1 MEAARDAHAL
11 LAEMG
16 RLLGELEDLLGA
28 PAADLSASP
37 FSAPPHPIA
46 ADLSASPFSAPPH
59 PIAADLSAG
68 PFSAPPHPIAAD
80 LSAGPFTATAE
91 VELFGARLRA
101 LAGVVDVVHRG
112 FAGERALFEVDLGVP
127 R

>member
-1 MEAARDAHAL
+1 MGHAGAIVSGSRGTAAAKAEALEARGVRV
-11 LAEMG
+11 G
-16 RLLGELEDLLGA
+16 RT
-28 PAADLSASP
+28 P
-37 FSAPPHPIA
+37 
-46 ADLSASPFSAPPH
+46 
-59 PIAADLSAG
+59 ADLSAG

>member
-16 RLLGELEDLLGA
+16 RLLGELEDLVGA
-28 PAADLSASP
+28 GALSAAP
-37 FSAPPHPIA
+37 PPAPPHPIA
-46 ADLSASPFSAPPH
+46 ADV
-59 PIAADLSAG
+59 
-68 PFSAPPHPIAAD
+68 
-80 LSAGPFTATAE
+80 SAGPFTATAE

-101 LAGVVDVVHRG
+101 LEGVVDVVHRG
-112 FAGERALFEVDLGVP
+112 FAGERALFEVELGVP

>member
-1 MEAARDAHAL
+1 VEAARDAHAL

-28 PAADLSASP
+28 
-37 FSAPPHPIA
+37 
-46 ADLSASPFSAPPH
+46 
-59 PIAADLSAG
+59 AADLSAG